1 LTGPPLSWPGST
13 WPCSIMLHRL
23 AFLLQDGR
31 IKCGHESG
39 GRFHLNAVC
48 ARLVRLGI
56 AAAVAASLAVPSSAA
71 IRVVASTTD
80 LGYLAASVAGG
91 LAEVE
96 TIIPPATDPEAF
108 EPKPK
113 DAEKVRSA
121 DLIVRAGLGYDHWLD
136 RLLLQSG
143 NKRLM
148 RGGEAYV
155 DASAGIPLL
164 EVRGQ
169 DVQSEGGHA
178 HGAANPHYWLDPQNA
193 VTITASI
200 AEAMIRV
207 LPQERERIIQNRE
220 RFNKILE
227 ENVKRWSELMAPL
240 AGAKLIAYHNSWP
253 YFARRFRLD
262 VVDSIETKPGISP
275 SPAHIADLAV
285 MARKSGVLAILH
297 EPYEPEETSRYLAG
311 KLGIPVLVLA
321 TSAGSL
327 PETGGYIALIDY
339 NVSIL
344 AKRLALPSR

>member
-1 LTGPPLSWPGST
+1 VRFAFALTVVAL
-13 WPCSIMLHRL
+13 L
-23 AFLLQDGR
+23 A
-31 IKCGHESG
+31 
-39 GRFHLNAVC
+39 A
-48 ARLVRLGI
+48 
-56 AAAVAASLAVPSSAA
+56 PSSAA
-71 IRVVASTTD
+71 MRVVATTTD
-80 LGYLAASVAGG
+80 LGDLATAVGG
-91 LAEVE
+91 SLAVVE
-96 TIIPPATDPEAF
+96 TIIPAAADPEAF

-193 VTITASI
+193 VTVTAGI
-200 AEAMIRV
+200 AEAMIRI
-207 LPQERERIIQNRE
+207 LPGERERIVQNRE
-220 RFNKILE
+220 RFIKTLE
-227 ENVKRWSELMAPL
+227 ENMKRWRELMAPL
-240 AGAKLIAYHNSWP
+240 AGVKLIAYHNSWP

-262 VVDSIETKPGISP
+262 IVDFIETKPGVSP
-275 SPAHIADLAV
+275 SPAHLAEITAA
-285 MARKSGVLAILH
+285 ARKSGVRAILH
-297 EPYEPEETSRYLAG
+297 EPYEPEETSRYLAT

-327 PETGGYIALIDY
+327 PGAGDYIALIDY
-339 NVSIL
+339 NVSML
-344 AKRLALPSR
+344 AKQLTLPSR

>member
-1 LTGPPLSWPGST
+1 LCPRVFGLLRASR
-13 WPCSIMLHRL
+13 RL
-23 AFLLQDGR
+23 L
-31 IKCGHESG
+31 
-39 GRFHLNAVC
+39 
-48 ARLVRLGI
+48 RLGV
-56 AAAVAASLAVPSSAA
+56 AAAVAALLAAPSSAA

-80 LGYLAASVAGG
+80 LGHLAASVAGS

-96 TIIPPATDPEAF
+96 TIIPPAADPEAF

-136 RLLLQSG
+136 RLLLQAG

-155 DASAGIPLL
+155 DAAAGIPLL

-200 AEAMIRV
+200 AEAMIRI
-207 LPQERERIIQNRE
+207 LPQERERIVQNRE
-220 RFNKILE
+220 RFIEALE
-227 ENVKRWSELMAPL
+227 ENMKRWSELTAPL
-240 AGAKLIAYHNSWP
+240 AGVKLIAYHNSWP

-262 VVDSIETKPGISP
+262 VVDFIETKPGVSP
-275 SPAHIADLAV
+275 SPAHLAELAA
-285 MARKSGVLAILH
+285 MARKSGVRAILH

-327 PETGGYIALIDY
+327 PETGDYIALIDY
-339 NVSIL
+339 NVSML
-344 AKRLALPSR
+344 AKQLALPSR

>member
-1 LTGPPLSWPGST
+1 
-13 WPCSIMLHRL
+13 M
-23 AFLLQDGR
+23 
-31 IKCGHESG
+31 
-39 GRFHLNAVC
+39 
-48 ARLVRLGI
+48 
-56 AAAVAASLAVPSSAA
+56 AAAVAALLAAPSSAA

-80 LGYLAASVAGG
+80 LGHLAASVAGN

-96 TIIPPATDPEAF
+96 TIIPPAADAEAF

-113 DAEKVRSA
+113 DLERVRSA

-143 NKRLM
+143 DKRLM

-155 DASAGIPLL
+155 DASAGVPLL

-200 AEAMIRV
+200 AEAMIRI
-207 LPQERERIIQNRE
+207 LPHERERIVQNRE
-220 RFNKILE
+220 RFIKTLE
-227 ENVKRWSELMAPL
+227 ENMKRWRESMAPL
-240 AGAKLIAYHNSWP
+240 AGVKLIAYHNSWP

-262 VVDSIETKPGISP
+262 VVDFIESKPGISP
-275 SPAHIADLAV
+275 SPAHLAELAAI
-285 MARKSGVLAILH
+285 ARKSGVRAILH

-327 PETGGYIALIDY
+327 PETGDYIALIDY
-339 NVSIL
+339 NVSML
-344 AKRLALPSR
+344 AKELAFLSR